1 MHPIQAAFLPNHNI
15 CERNAIITQEKIDF
29 SMFDFVVL
37 VFEKVKTS
45 VVLLSSVALI
55 YVVSYL

>member
-1 MHPIQAAFLPNHNI
+1 
-15 CERNAIITQEKIDF
+15 
-29 SMFDFVVL
+29 MFDFVVLSIRL